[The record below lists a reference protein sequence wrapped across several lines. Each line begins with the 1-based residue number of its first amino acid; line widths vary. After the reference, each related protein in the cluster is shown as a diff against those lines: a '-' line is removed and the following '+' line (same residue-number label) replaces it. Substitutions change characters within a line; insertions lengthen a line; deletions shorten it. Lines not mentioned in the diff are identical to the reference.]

1 MKKLN
6 LIILA
11 LLISNY
17 IIAQEVLPY
26 TSEEIIYGRKDGL
39 ALTLFVLKPQ
49 KPNGKGIVSLV
60 SGGWNSSNSA
70 AQDLYLKGTYPFLNK
85 GYTVFLTIHG
95 SNPRFTIPDALQD
108 IQRSIQYIRYNAKT
122 YNIDPNYIGITG
134 TSSGGHLSL
143 LTATSGDAQ
152 NEKSSDPISRVS
164 SKVQA
169 VVAFCPLTDF
179 LNFGGTGLPISRIK
193 EQIQQ
198 MGVWGA
204 FNYLRFDSKSKTYLP
219 VENNME
225 RRTIDSLMSPLQL
238 INKNSPPV
246 YLLHGDNDRTVPI
259 QQSKSYIDKYK
270 SMSLEAEF
278 VIKKGKDHN
287 LIGSEDDFLNIF
299 SWLDKKLNL
308 VQ

>member
-1 MKKLN
+1 MKRIL
-6 LIILA
+6 LIIFP
-11 LLISNY
+11 LLFTSHL
-17 IIAQEVLPY
+17 IAQEVPSFTY
-26 TSEEIIYGRKDGL
+26 NEVIYGRKDGL

-49 KPNGKGIVSLV
+49 KSNGKGIVSLV

-108 IQRSIQYIRYNAKT
+108 IQRSVQFIRYNAKT
-122 YNIDPNYIGITG
+122 YSIDPDNIGITG

-143 LTATSGDAQ
+143 LAATSTDAQ
-152 NEKSSDPISRVS
+152 NEKSQDPISRVS
-164 SKVQA
+164 SRVQA
-169 VVAFCPLTDF
+169 VIAFCPLTDF
-179 LNFGGTGLPISRIK
+179 LNFGGDGLHISRIK

-204 FNYLRFDSKSKTYLP
+204 FNYLRFDSKTKTYLP

-225 RRTIDSLMSPLQL
+225 RRTIDSLMSPVQL

-259 QQSKSYIDKYK
+259 QQSKSFVDKYK
-270 SMSLEAEF
+270 LMSLEAEF

-299 SWLDKKLNL
+299 SWLDKKLKL
-308 VQ
+308 I